1 MIYYVIFLILALFS
15 FTDNLKDK
23 RYSSLSFIISFFI
36 LFLFGSLRY
45 DTGWDFATY
54 RFYFERTDTINVFL
68 TNGFSPSVYFEFG
81 FKLLISII
89 KSLGLGF
96 QSFIFICNLF
106 VVSCLYYFINRNI
119 KYKNSAILLFYS
131 LCYLFI
137 NLSILRQGIAASFL
151 LLAID
156 SNFNNK
162 NSYKTYSYIFIS
174 TLFHFSSIVFIPL
187 IFVSQIFKVKQRA
200 FLLFISSII
209 FISLVNIPIFEI
221 FYHTFHSIL
230 PSDLNEKFEFY
241 INSTRFGVSRAIG
254 FGFIEKV
261 FFLILLFH
269 YFIVKNNLTHKE
281 AKNINLIVLMLLS
294 YFAIYVLFIDVQVIY
309 TRLKFYFMI
318 VASCYYPL
326 FIYEFLNKQFSKQLG
341 VVICISFSFINL
353 YNTLRFEPNKIVFI
367 PYQTI
372 ITEPPSYLTQDYYR
386 IDRAQEII
394 KENQNK
400 P

>member
-1 MIYYVIFLILALFS
+1 MIYYVIFGILAIFS
-15 FTDNLKDK
+15 FTDNLKDQ

-54 RFYFERTDTINVFL
+54 RYYFERVDTIHVFL
-68 TNGFSPSVYFEFG
+68 TNGFSPSVYFDFG

-96 QSFIFICNLF
+96 QSLIFICNLF
-106 VVSCLYYFINRNI
+106 VISCLYYFTNRNI
-119 KYKNSAILLFYS
+119 QYKNSAILLFYS

-137 NLSILRQGIAASFL
+137 NLSILRQGIAAGFL

-156 SNFNNK
+156 NNFNNK
-162 NSYKTYSYIFIS
+162 SNYKTYSYLFLSI
-174 TLFHFSSIVFIPL
+174 LFHFSSILFIPL
-187 IFVSQIFKVKQRA
+187 IFISQIFKINRKT

-209 FISLVNIPIFEI
+209 FIAIINISVFEI
-221 FYHTFHSIL
+221 FFHTFHSII
-230 PSDLNEKFEFY
+230 PNNLNEKFELY
-241 INSTRFGVSRAIG
+241 INSPRFGTSRAIG

-269 YFIVKNNLTHKE
+269 YVYIRNNLTYKE
-281 AKNINLIVLMLLS
+281 AKNINLIILMLLS
-294 YFAIYVLFIDVQVIY
+294 YFAVYVLFIDIQVIY

-318 VASCYYPL
+318 IASCYYPL
-326 FIYEFLNKQFSKQLG
+326 FIYEFLNTRLSKQLG
-341 VVICISFSFINL
+341 VSICILFSLINL

-372 ITEPPSYLTQDYYR
+372 VTELPSYLNKDYYR

-394 KENQNK
+394 KENQK
-400 P
+400 